1 MAILGKIR
9 SKGVMLMLIVGLAL
23 FAFIIGDALTQGS
36 TYFNKSREVVGE
48 IAGEKINI
56 SEFQASIDQLTDV
69 YKIETGQSNFDEEM
83 TAQIRASVWESM
95 VNEKILF
102 AEAKKLGLSVGKE
115 ELSDRLIGN
124 NIHPLV
130 MQRRAFAGENGQFSR
145 AALLN
150 FLNSLETT
158 PENDDMRQQI
168 DQAKAYWKF
177 WENNVKLSI
186 LQEKYN
192 ALMAKTVTANSLDA
206 KSEYAAA
213 KRIVDV
219 NYVVQ
224 PYFTVP
230 DADVKVSQSEI
241 KDRYNKMKE
250 QFKMEANRSIKYV
263 VFQVKA
269 SPEDY
274 KKAQTEMNT
283 LSAEFTTT
291 ADVAGFVNKNSE
303 VRYDGKPYSE
313 ATVPANLKA
322 FAFGSPAGSV
332 YGPVF
337 ENEAYTMARVVE
349 TGIVEA
355 DSVKLRHI
363 FLAKSDESKT
373 DSLIAAI
380 SSGANFAELAA
391 KYSAVKQTAAN
402 GGEIGWIVDGIQGL
416 DKEIITKSF
425 ASAINGV
432 FTSKNEQGTQIF
444 QVTEKT
450 APKRKVKLAVF
461 QINVSPSNVTVSKIY
476 NDAKQFAAELSGD
489 EFDKKAKEKNVI
501 VRTANDLLSST
512 EKVADLAQSR
522 QVVRWAFENK
532 KGEVSDVYDCDNN
545 FVVATVT
552 EVNEKGYRSIEK
564 VTDQLKALVMQ
575 DKKAEKLIEKL
586 KAQLTKTPSLESL
599 ATALGTDV
607 KSAPAVSFSAYQFG
621 VAGFEPAVVGKASI
635 LPVNKI
641 SSPVKGN
648 AGVYVLL
655 PMNAKE
661 NPNPFDAKMQIMM
674 LNSRLSY
681 SLPYAIIQDLKDKTD
696 IVDNRLNFF

>member
-145 AALLN
+145 SALLN

-168 DQAKAYWKF
+168 EQAKAYWKF

-681 SLPYAIIQDLKDKTD
+681 SLPYAIIQDLKDETD

>member
-1 MAILGKIR
+1 
-9 SKGVMLMLIVGLAL
+9 
-23 FAFIIGDALTQGS
+23 
-36 TYFNKSREVVGE
+36 
-48 IAGEKINI
+48 
-56 SEFQASIDQLTDV
+56 
-69 YKIETGQSNFDEEM
+69 
-83 TAQIRASVWESM
+83 
-95 VNEKILF
+95 
-102 AEAKKLGLSVGKE
+102 
-115 ELSDRLIGN
+115 
-124 NIHPLV
+124 
-130 MQRRAFAGENGQFSR
+130 
-145 AALLN
+145 
-150 FLNSLETT
+150 
-158 PENDDMRQQI
+158 
-168 DQAKAYWKF
+168 
-177 WENNVKLSI
+177 
-186 LQEKYN
+186 
-192 ALMAKTVTANSLDA
+192 
-206 KSEYAAA
+206 
-213 KRIVDV
+213 
-219 NYVVQ
+219 
-224 PYFTVP
+224 
-230 DADVKVSQSEI
+230 
-241 KDRYNKMKE
+241 
-250 QFKMEANRSIKYV
+250 
-263 VFQVKA
+263 
-269 SPEDY
+269 
-274 KKAQTEMNT
+274 MNT

-313 ATVPANLKA
+313 ATVPASLKA

-355 DSVKLRHI
+355 DSVKIRHI
-363 FLAKSDESKT
+363 FLAKSDESKA

-380 SSGANFAELAA
+380 SKGANFAELAV

-402 GGEIGWIVDGIQGL
+402 GGEIGWIVDGMMGL

-425 ASAINGV
+425 ASAVNGV

-476 NDAKQFAAELSGD
+476 NDAKQFAAELSAD
-489 EFDKKAKEKNVI
+489 DFDKRAKEKNVI

>member
-23 FAFIIGDALTQGS
+23 FAFIINGALTQDS

-489 EFDKKAKEKNVI
+489 EFDKKAKAKNVI

>member
-145 AALLN
+145 SALLN

-168 DQAKAYWKF
+168 EQAKAYWKF

>member
-168 DQAKAYWKF
+168 EQAKAYWKF

-489 EFDKKAKEKNVI
+489 EFDKKAKAKNVI

>member
-145 AALLN
+145 SALLN

>member
-168 DQAKAYWKF
+168 EQAKAYWKF

-313 ATVPANLKA
+313 ATVPTNLKA

-489 EFDKKAKEKNVI
+489 EFDKKAKAKNVI

>member
-1 MAILGKIR
+1 
-9 SKGVMLMLIVGLAL
+9 MLIVGLAL
-23 FAFIIGDALTQGS
+23 FAFIINGALTQDS

-56 SEFQASIDQLTDV
+56 SEFLASIDQLTDV

-241 KDRYNKMKE
+241 KDRYKKMKE

-489 EFDKKAKEKNVI
+489 EFDKKAKAKNVI

>member
-1 MAILGKIR
+1 
-9 SKGVMLMLIVGLAL
+9 MLIVGLAL

-168 DQAKAYWKF
+168 EQAKAYWKF

-313 ATVPANLKA
+313 ATVPTNLKA

-489 EFDKKAKEKNVI
+489 EFDKKAKAKNVI

>member
-145 AALLN
+145 SALLN

-168 DQAKAYWKF
+168 EQAKAYWKF

-586 KAQLTKTPSLESL
+586 KAGLYASGKGGGQL
-599 ATALGTDV
+599 
-607 KSAPAVSFSAYQFG
+607 
-621 VAGFEPAVVGKASI
+621 
-635 LPVNKI
+635 
-641 SSPVKGN
+641 
-648 AGVYVLL
+648 
-655 PMNAKE
+655 
-661 NPNPFDAKMQIMM
+661 
-674 LNSRLSY
+674 
-681 SLPYAIIQDLKDKTD
+681 
-696 IVDNRLNFF
+696 

>member
-145 AALLN
+145 SALLN

-168 DQAKAYWKF
+168 EQAKAYWKF

-489 EFDKKAKEKNVI
+489 EFDKKAKAKNVI

>member
-168 DQAKAYWKF
+168 EQAKAYWKF